1 MVRPPDPFD
10 FSEYSRP
17 QPGNSGAP
25 DQGGGD
31 FTRPSGGFGA
41 PPSLSQQPP
50 SGFGQPPSGFG
61 QPPGMAAVD
70 SFGGVGPSA
79 PVQMRTA
86 PTAWLTAAGAVAVIG
101 LIVAVVALAALDSG
115 PLAVVAWVLSGPVA
129 IGLLA
134 AFTYRDT
141 QARASAFYSEPLW
154 VPWAT
159 RVVLAVSCIAV
170 LISAWNIADW
180 IGRL

>member
-1 MVRPPDPFD
+1 LVRPPDPFD

-17 QPGNSGAP
+17 QPGNSGVP
-25 DQGGGD
+25 DQGAGD
-31 FTRPSGGFGA
+31 FTRSSGGFGA
-41 PPSLSQQPP
+41 PPPLSQQSPP
-50 SGFGQPPSGFG
+50 GFG

-86 PTAWLTAAGAVAVIG
+86 PTAWLTAAGAAAVIG

-141 QARASAFYSEPLW
+141 QARASAFYTEPLW